1 MRVLIIDDEPLA
13 RRGIALRL
21 KRHPDIEV
29 VGESCDGVEALR
41 DILRLAPDLV
51 FLDVQ
56 MPGMNGFEV
65 LRALPDNKM
74 PYVVFLTAFEEYA
87 IHAFEVHALDYLLK
101 PINDK
106 RFTAMLEYV
115 KDRVHTAASRG
126 GDERMKG
133 FLEQQASFSESS
145 FAIRTGLRT
154 RIVLQEDVLW
164 ISAAGDYVELH
175 ARTGAAHLLRGTM
188 NALEKRLDSAKFIRI
203 HRSRIVR
210 RDQIAELLSE
220 DNGEYVIKLHDG
232 SEHRCSRTYSPMLM
246 AWLQPENA

>member
-1 MRVLIIDDEPLA
+1 LRVLIIDDEPPA

-21 KRHPDIEV
+21 KRHHDIEV
-29 VGESCDGVEALR
+29 VGASCDGVEALR
-41 DILRLAPDLV
+41 DILRLTPDLV

-65 LRALPDNKM
+65 LRALPGDKM
-74 PYVVFLTAFEEYA
+74 PYVVFLTAFEEHA

-115 KDRVHTAASRG
+115 KDRVHSAASRG
-126 GDERMKG
+126 GDQRMKG
-133 FLEQQASFSESS
+133 FLEQQASFTDSS
-145 FAIRTGLRT
+145 FAVRTGLRT
-154 RIVLQEDVLW
+154 KIVLQEDVLW

-175 ARTGAAHLLRGTM
+175 TRAGAVHLLRETM
-188 NALEKRLDSAKFIRI
+188 NNLEERLDPARFIRV

-220 DNGEYVIKLHDG
+220 DNGEYVIKLRDG

-246 AWLQPENA
+246 AGL